1 MKWFVEEKGFR
12 GNWCPAI
19 YYSKEPPSEKRTEG
33 ARKMFRNPPKAV
45 AAEHLDLSFDEI
57 RQIYGVN
64 EPSVPGSARGQHPKA
79 GKEQI

>member
-33 ARKMFRNPPKAV
+33 ARKVFRNPPKAIAV
-45 AAEHLDLSFDEI
+45 EHFDLPFKEICHIYSEDAPKRRLQLSF
-57 RQIYGVN
+57 QG
-64 EPSVPGSARGQHPKA
+64 PW
-79 GKEQI
+79 

>member
-33 ARKMFRNPPKAV
+33 ARKVFRNPPKAV
-45 AAEHLDLSFDEI
+45 AAEHLDLPFDEI
-57 RQIYGVN
+57 RRIYGAADDRRLHL
-64 EPSVPGSARGQHPKA
+64 SVPEAGNGQ
-79 GKEQI
+79 

>member
-33 ARKMFRNPPKAV
+33 ARKVFRNPPKAIAV
-45 AAEHLDLSFDEI
+45 EHLDLPFNEI
-57 RQIYGVN
+57 CQIYGASERRLHLSIPEV
-64 EPSVPGSARGQHPKA
+64 ADGQ
-79 GKEQI
+79 